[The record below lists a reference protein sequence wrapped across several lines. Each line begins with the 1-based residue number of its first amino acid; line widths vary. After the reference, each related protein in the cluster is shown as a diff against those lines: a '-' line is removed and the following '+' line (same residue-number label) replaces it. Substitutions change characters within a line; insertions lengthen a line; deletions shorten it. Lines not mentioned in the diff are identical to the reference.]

1 MLDNSKQGRELSDRQ
16 GGNTDR
22 RADSVR
28 GVKYLERRLA
38 IIRDQV
44 NEDRNF
50 NFLVTMNLTQWNMHR
65 AWFLLGWLAQDYE
78 ERTSQWALR
87 DARESRE
94 VLVGFYQMV
103 AAAKVAERRQEAS

>member
-1 MLDNSKQGRELSDRQ
+1 MLNNSKQGRELDNRQ

-22 RADSVR
+22 RSDKVR

-50 NFLVTMNLTQWNMHR
+50 NFLVTMNLAQWNMHR
-65 AWFLLGWLAQDYE
+65 AWFLLGWLQQDFE
-78 ERTSQWALR
+78 ERTGQWTLR
-87 DARESRE
+87 DARDSQE
-94 VLVGFYQMV
+94 VLTGFYQMV
-103 AAAKVAERRQEAS
+103 AAAKVAARRKEAA

>member
-1 MLDNSKQGRELSDRQ
+1 MLDNSKQGRELNDRQ

-22 RADSVR
+22 RAGSVR
-28 GVKYLERRLA
+28 GVVYIERRLA

-50 NFLVTMNLTQWNMHR
+50 NFLVTMNLAQWNMHR
-65 AWFLLGWLAQDYE
+65 AWFLLGWLQEDFEA
-78 ERTSQWALR
+78 RTSQWTLR